1 MPALISTTSA
11 HVPRYPPR
19 VPPAPIH
26 RSRPT
31 KNRTTSRPLTSHTNP
46 ASPLDGMSP
55 GRILPAHVVEPKW
68 PSPGGRTLVF
78 LHGWPD
84 SPRLWDAQ
92 IAHLSEAGH
101 RCVAVPLPGYPPDDA
116 PNRTRG
122 APRPNFDTAVDDVIA
137 TVAALTTARER
148 PFVFVCHDW
157 GCLVGY
163 KLQRRRPELVAALAA
178 LDVAADIEGL
188 TPKELAFIVA
198 YQAWLTGAL
207 LIGGPIGDAMTAW
220 FARFAGAPEPNAK
233 AALNWPY
240 LAFWREKF
248 AAARPAPARPNNRRE
263 EVEKTPRGDRGDG
276 RVPTCPTL
284 FLYGAEKPARFHG
297 NRWLREVRAKGPGSD
312 AVEMPGGHWFLVSHA
327 KEVNERLARWLEE
340 IATLPGN
347 ARVRSAL

>member
-1 MPALISTTSA
+1 
-11 HVPRYPPR
+11 
-19 VPPAPIH
+19 
-26 RSRPT
+26 
-31 KNRTTSRPLTSHTNP
+31 
-46 ASPLDGMSP
+46 MSP

-68 PSPGGRTLVF
+68 PSPAGRTLVF

-116 PNRTRG
+116 PSRTRG
-122 APRPNFDTAVDDVIA
+122 APRPNFETAVDDVLA
-137 TVAALTTARER
+137 TVEALTTARER
-148 PFVFVCHDW
+148 PFILVCHDW

-163 KLQRRRPELVAALAA
+163 KLQRRRPELVSALAA
-178 LDVAADIEGL
+178 LDVAADVEGL

-240 LAFWREKF
+240 LAFWREKI
-248 AAARPAPARPNNRRE
+248 AAARPAPARPDDQRE
-263 EVEKTPRGDRGDG
+263 EAGETPERTDSAWGKSHATREGEKTPRGDRGGG

-284 FLYGAEKPARFHG
+284 YMFGGHKPARFHG
-297 NRWLREVRAKGPGSD
+297 DRWLREVRANGPGSD

-327 KEVNERLARWLEE
+327 EEVNERLARWLEE

>member
-1 MPALISTTSA
+1 MPAPSERPFRHFREAPGAAWSYRRARRHRGVSARASTLMARMPALISTTSA

-31 KNRTTSRPLTSHTNP
+31 KNRTTSRPRTSHTNP

-116 PNRTRG
+116 PNRTQG

-163 KLQRRRPELVAALAA
+163 KLQRRSDPNFVAALAPWTSPRTSRD
-178 LDVAADIEGL
+178 L
-188 TPKELAFIVA
+188 PRRNSRSSS
-198 YQAWLTGAL
+198 
-207 LIGGPIGDAMTAW
+207 PI
-220 FARFAGAPEPNAK
+220 
-233 AALNWPY
+233 
-240 LAFWREKF
+240 
-248 AAARPAPARPNNRRE
+248 RR
-263 EVEKTPRGDRGDG
+263 G
-276 RVPTCPTL
+276 
-284 FLYGAEKPARFHG
+284 
-297 NRWLREVRAKGPGSD
+297 
-312 AVEMPGGHWFLVSHA
+312 
-327 KEVNERLARWLEE
+327 
-340 IATLPGN
+340 
-347 ARVRSAL
+347 